1 MENKAC
7 SSQKQIKLNAEH
19 FKNAEKLIIAGII
32 ARLNE
37 CYKIEFKND
46 SSRVAAAVTERIFNI
61 PGQAG
66 SNSAFFLENE
76 AALDSLV
83 EALSKD
89 MEICGILTQ
98 AFIMRIVQASRLSGC
113 KTEELY
119 GEIERLKNLGL
130 YLEDGPPPTPSSF
143 IQRAE
148 AFFLASPK
156 SQGRDLPEV

>member
-1 MENKAC
+1 MENKANNR
-7 SSQKQIKLNAEH
+7 QLHNKFTADH
-19 FKNAEKLIIAGII
+19 FKEDEKLIIAGII

-37 CYKIEFKND
+37 RYKIEFKND
-46 SSRVAAAVTERIFNI
+46 SLRVAAAVTERIFNI

-66 SNSAFFLENE
+66 SNSAFFIENKT
-76 AALDSLV
+76 ALDSLV
-83 EALSKD
+83 KALSKD
-89 MEICGILTQ
+89 SEICGILTQ
-98 AFIMRIVQASRLSGC
+98 AFIMRIVNASRLSGC
-113 KTEELY
+113 KTEDLY

-156 SQGRDLPEV
+156 SKGRDLPEI